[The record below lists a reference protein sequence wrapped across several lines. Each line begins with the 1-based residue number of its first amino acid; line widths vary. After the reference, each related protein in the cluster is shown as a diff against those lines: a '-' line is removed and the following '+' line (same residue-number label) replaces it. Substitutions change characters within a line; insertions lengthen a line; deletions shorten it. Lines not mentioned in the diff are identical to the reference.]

1 MPDLSLMAFAFDL
14 IVALWLP
21 LPPIR
26 RNLCITESALIIS
39 PSDGRR
45 RSPKGEEGDPN
56 RRRKLHEQGA
66 PHIVRDLHDPRRGKS
81 GKQTWE
87 PLSID

>member
-45 RSPKGEEGDPN
+45 RSPKGRG
-56 RRRKLHEQGA
+56 RRPEPKAEA
-66 PHIVRDLHDPRRGKS
+66 PRTRCTTHRSRSTRSEKGK
-81 GKQTWE
+81 KW
-87 PLSID
+87 